1 MKTNDKETY
10 YSPES
15 EAVKLQVESAVMGT
29 SLADKIAEEEAPG
42 VEGNAA

>member
-15 EAVKLQVESAVMGT
+15 EAVKLQVESAVMGA
-29 SLADKIAEEEAPG
+29 SLDAAPEVDG
-42 VEGNAA
+42 PAA